1 MERKLL
7 WEQIVDEHAREPGI
21 GAPAGI
27 FLLAGEY
34 HVAAYTSRA
43 EERLVERGA
52 LLIAT
57 VHFDGGDGLPRGRVP
72 PLGTLAALAPRR
84 AAAALG
90 WRPARN

>member
-7 WEQIVDEHAREPGI
+7 WEQIVDEHAREPGM

-34 HVAAYTSRA
+34 HVAAYTSRTEA
-43 EERLVERGA
+43 RLRGRGA

-57 VHFDGGDGLPRGRVP
+57 LRFDGGDGVPRGPVP
-72 PLGTLAALAPRR
+72 PTLAALAPRR
-84 AAAALG
+84 AVVALG
-90 WRPARN
+90 WRPVRN

>member
-1 MERKLL
+1 MDRKLP
-7 WEQIVDEHAREPGI
+7 WEQIVDEHAREPGL

-43 EERLVERGA
+43 EARLVERGA

-57 VHFDGGDGLPRGRVP
+57 IRFDGGDGLPRGPVP
-72 PLGTLAALAPRR
+72 PLGTLSALVPRR

>member
-1 MERKLL
+1 MERKLP
-7 WEQIVDEHAREPGI
+7 WEQIVDEHARDPGM

-43 EERLVERGA
+43 EARLVERGA

-57 VHFDGGDGLPRGRVP
+57 LRFDGGDGLPRGPVP
-72 PLGTLAALAPRR
+72 HLDALSPLAPRR
-84 AAAALG
+84 AAASLG
-90 WRPARN
+90 WRPVRN